1 MERHTKQSLSASLM
15 VHAAFVGLGIIFIF
29 VESWLK
35 EPEPVIFELVAPAA
49 APQIREQP
57 QDPVS
62 EDPIEPLKVEEL
74 DPMKP
79 VPEVPDLP
87 EPEPEPE
94 PPPEPVKQLS
104 YEDWARERDLPD
116 RVQRVQKPRPKPSQ
130 PVPEIQ
136 TDVRARLEKTLSPI
150 QLQGVDLSNIDTSD
164 ALQRY
169 LGDLRRRIQKSFQ
182 PTGAAVQAEAY
193 FTVTA
198 QGRITN
204 PRINKSS
211 GDSAF
216 DRSVLRTL
224 QVATSPGP
232 PPGNREYTFSLIFRS
247 E

>member
-1 MERHTKQSLSASLM
+1 MERHTKQSLSLSVL
-15 VHAAFVGLGIIFIF
+15 VHIGFVSIGVLF
-29 VESWLK
+29 VLIEAWL
-35 EPEPVIFELVAPAA
+35 ERPEPVVFELVAPAA
-49 APQIREQP
+49 SPQVQEQP
-57 QDPVS
+57 LEPVPEEPLDPLDV
-62 EDPIEPLKVEEL
+62 EQPDPI
-74 DPMKP
+74 KP
-79 VPEVPDLP
+79 VPDI
-87 EPEPEPE
+87 PEPEPE
-94 PPPEPVKQLS
+94 PPPPPEPVKKLS

-169 LGDLRRRIQKSFQ
+169 LGDLRRRIQQAFEPS
-182 PTGAAVQAEAY
+182 GADLQAEA
-193 FTVTA
+193 FFEVTA
-198 QGRITN
+198 QGRIRN

-211 GDSAF
+211 GNPAF

-224 QVATSPGP
+224 QVATTPGP
-232 PPGNREYTFSLIFRS
+232 PPGNREYTFSLTFRS